1 MRISGRIL
9 MKLSEDSPT
18 LMIIRPCHRAPAI
31 FTENVSFTDGGRCL
45 EAETEEKKC
54 IAICLKYKYEII
66 MKE

>member
-1 MRISGRIL
+1 
-9 MKLSEDSPT
+9 MKLSEDFPT
-18 LMIIRPCHRAPAI
+18 LMIIRHCHRPAAAI